1 MAQIK
6 TSQMMFSN
14 FFQVF
19 HHRLI
24 ITHDYIGPIHKLTF
38 FVNYEDN

>member
-1 MAQIK
+1 MAQTK
-6 TSQMMFSN
+6 TSQMTFSN

-24 ITHDYIGPIHKLTF
+24 ITQDYMWPIHKLTF
-38 FVNYEDN
+38 FVNYLDN